1 MDRDCHRGH
10 RGCWVCCVLQN
21 FENRNPKTAFDND
34 GAYRTGACA
43 NPSTCT
49 NPTNCTKTLIETS
62 GFQHSVSEAFFSPA
76 AGIALAFVE
85 RDPDHS
91 AALFDWTL
99 ALNPNLEW
107 AWLFTI
113 NSSRSLSGS
122 PRLVGAFVRLKGFC
136 SDRAYVLSKD
146 IRQFVVSIARGH

>member
-1 MDRDCHRGH
+1 VDRDCYCGH
-10 RGCWVCCVLQN
+10 RRRWLCHVLQN

-34 GAYRTGACA
+34 RADRTGACA

-49 NPTNCTKTLIETS
+49 NPTNCTKTVIETS

-76 AGIALAFVE
+76 AGIVLAFVVGD
-85 RDPDHS
+85 RDDS
-91 AALFDWTL
+91 AALFDRTP

-113 NSSRSLSGS
+113 NLI
-122 PRLVGAFVRLKGFC
+122 RLGHYPARL
-136 SDRAYVLSKD
+136 AL
-146 IRQFVVSIARGH
+146 